1 MNLIELSL
9 EAVFSYHYNHKMA
22 RSVPLDSRF
31 SKLIEVDKPQHS
43 MILPESTYQRLKR
56 NSQMY

>member
-1 MNLIELSL
+1 
-9 EAVFSYHYNHKMA
+9 MA

-31 SKLIEVDKPQHS
+31 SKLTEVDKPQHS